1 MSFPY
6 RQDKP
11 MPVDTRLQ
19 KWNEIGQLV
28 HSAILSERLR
38 RRVRLVFE
46 ILALLNEEEEKA
58 IGVQK
63 WWKDKWLRGALR
75 QVDDFENNMALYQ
88 WNLSRG
94 LWAFSDYG
102 VDENGKKLTEK
113 EWLDNWNNIIFD
125 IRQGC
130 GKILRLVCEFCESK
144 GVRISR
150 GVEAEGPRGHVI
162 GVSRIVGERVEV
174 ESRKEVDESTEESSE
189 SEAAESKTGEQS

>member
-1 MSFPY
+1 
-6 RQDKP
+6 

-189 SEAAESKTGEQS
+189 SETAETKTGEQS

>member
-1 MSFPY
+1 
-6 RQDKP
+6 

-75 QVDDFENNMALYQ
+75 QVDDFETNMAIYE
-88 WNLSRG
+88 WNLRRG
-94 LWAFSDYG
+94 VWAFSDYG
-102 VDENGKKLTEK
+102 VDKDGRKITER

-125 IRQGC
+125 IREGC

-189 SEAAESKTGEQS
+189 SETAESKTGEQS

>member
-1 MSFPY
+1 
-6 RQDKP
+6 

-38 RRVRLVFE
+38 RRVRIVFE

-58 IGVQK
+58 IGVEK
-63 WWKDKWLRGALR
+63 WWKDEWLRGALR
-75 QVDDFENNMALYQ
+75 QVDDYETNMALYD
-88 WNLSRG
+88 WNWRRG
-94 LWAFSDYG
+94 VSGFSDYG

-113 EWLDNWNNIIFD
+113 EWLNNWNNVIFD
-125 IRQGC
+125 IREGC

-174 ESRKEVDESTEESSE
+174 ETRKETSEGSE
-189 SEAAESKTGEQS
+189 SESAESEASENQAEQ